1 MPPSSTRQASPL
13 RRAVRA
19 LAVAAVP
26 GLSFQP
32 PVALAGG
39 HVAAFPDKF
48 AD

>member
-1 MPPSSTRQASPL
+1 MPPSSTLQASAL
-13 RRAVRA
+13 RRGVRA
-19 LAVAAVP
+19 LAVAAAP